1 MCYNSME
8 NIRAERQIEMN
19 GFETFGREHI
29 LWILMLAAAGAAIV
43 FADNRAEI
51 GNSESGRTGIR
62 KEKIQRAKIRKEE
75 IRRAEIRR
83 MAAAVLAASGRVL
96 PGIYYIVSG
105 SYGLDSL
112 PLHVCSMAGYGCFL
126 HFLLTTGKDRNGR
139 TGLEPQK
146 EPGHKPASALRTAL
160 SELLFFPGLPGAFLA
175 LLFPGWNACPPFSF
189 LSCCEFLGHGG
200 IVLYVIL
207 RMQDGSICPSF
218 RRMWIPVVFCA
229 VYAAVMIPFD
239 RITGTNY
246 GFLLLPAPASPL
258 SVIAFAAGLG
268 PGYYIGYTLLVLF
281 LMIVFYVAAALLK
294 NAASWLRC

>member
-1 MCYNSME
+1 ME
-8 NIRAERQIEMN
+8 NIRVGIGGDIRAEGQKEMN

-29 LWILMLAAAGAAIV
+29 LWILMLAAAGTAIV
-43 FADNRAEI
+43 FADN
-51 GNSESGRTGIR
+51 
-62 KEKIQRAKIRKEE
+62 
-75 IRRAEIRR
+75 RAEIRR

-96 PGIYYIVSG
+96 PGIYYIASG

-112 PLHVCSMAGYGCFL
+112 PLHVCSLAGYGCLL
-126 HFLLTTGKDRNGR
+126 HFLLTVGEERK
-139 TGLEPQK
+139 
-146 EPGHKPASALRTAL
+146 PGAGPEIKPRTAL

-239 RITGTNY
+239 RLTETNY

-268 PGYYIGYTLLVLF
+268 PGYYIGYALLVLF

-294 NAASWLRC
+294 NAASWLHC

>member
-1 MCYNSME
+1 ME

>member
-1 MCYNSME
+1 
-8 NIRAERQIEMN
+8 MN

-43 FADNRAEI
+43 FADNRAGI
-51 GNSESGRTGIR
+51 GNSESGRTEIR
-62 KEKIQRAKIRKEE
+62 KGKIQRAKIRKGE

>member
-43 FADNRAEI
+43 FGDN
-51 GNSESGRTGIR
+51 
-62 KEKIQRAKIRKEE
+62 
-75 IRRAEIRR
+75 RAEIRR

-96 PGIYYIVSG
+96 PGIYYIASG

-112 PLHVCSMAGYGCFL
+112 PLHVCSMAGYGCLL

-239 RITGTNY
+239 RLTETNY

-268 PGYYIGYTLLVLF
+268 PGYYIGYALLVLF

>member
-8 NIRAERQIEMN
+8 NIRVGIGGDIRAEGQKEMN

-29 LWILMLAAAGAAIV
+29 LWILMLAAAGTAIV
-43 FADNRAEI
+43 FADN
-51 GNSESGRTGIR
+51 
-62 KEKIQRAKIRKEE
+62 
-75 IRRAEIRR
+75 RAEIRR

-96 PGIYYIVSG
+96 PGIYYIASG

-112 PLHVCSMAGYGCFL
+112 PLHVCSMAGYGCLL
-126 HFLLTTGKDRNGR
+126 HFLLTVGEERK
-139 TGLEPQK
+139 
-146 EPGHKPASALRTAL
+146 PGAGPEIKPRTAL

-239 RITGTNY
+239 RLTETNY

-268 PGYYIGYTLLVLF
+268 PGYYIGYALLVLF

-294 NAASWLRC
+294 NAASWLHC